1 MQFKHKT
8 FDKNEERTAQPRLN
22 AQQNLQLCFERKK
35 KLQKFELPYL
45 VNKKF
50 LSFFFL
56 RDEKTRT
63 ANTAENNCV
72 LDRVL
77 REHFLSLSRLRRCD
91 NKCSRKID
99 KRILKFQ
106 SKYCNYSNVDAV
118 VTIVNKPI

>member
-77 REHFLSLSRLRRCD
+77 REHFLSLSL
-91 NKCSRKID
+91 SST
-99 KRILKFQ
+99 Q
-106 SKYCNYSNVDAV
+106 M
-118 VTIVNKPI
+118 